1 MGNVKEPMPA
11 LQKIMIW
18 LLSLFAVILVV
29 GLTALI
35 SSERNLAKETN
46 EHYAGLIESRLQ
58 EIDSHLS
65 AVNLYMTEQLLT
77 GTTVE
82 NILSAQD
89 PQRRNVAARDLW
101 ESIYRQRKFWSEKFS
116 FFFYAPQNGAE
127 VFCYDGA
134 GNYADCNRLRRIV
147 RERWESGKLG
157 IGSFRWTPVNI
168 DGRIYLLQCY
178 AENGAVAACW
188 CAWDEAVSFLLNDV
202 LTDEGIA
209 VVLDQ
214 DERPVLP
221 DQNFQEIE
229 SREPGWAD
237 FSQRFSM
244 AYAKLILV
252 VADSPQRNREA
263 QLTFMVFFVI
273 TLIVV
278 AGFSIY
284 TLTYF
289 QRFIQRP
296 FVHLKEH
303 VADYDSVR
311 KNVKRRGFAELE
323 MAMSAFD
330 ALASQLNELKID
342 QYEERMALAK
352 TQLEYFQLQIKP
364 HFFVNCFS
372 ILFGM
377 AQKKEYERIQNFCLK
392 LSDYVRYLFRDGL
405 STVPLE
411 AELTAIQDFLG
422 IQDIRHRTESM
433 MDEEVAPELTGVN
446 IPPLLLLTFVENA
459 VKHGENTGQMSI
471 LVRAEEW
478 LDKEKHFLRFT
489 ISGSCSA
496 FSPEDLQA
504 LNALPGKTFQEDA
517 LEPGDGRHI
526 GVMNICSRLTLM
538 YGEEYSLRFYNQEGH
553 SVVEITLPDRRTGK
567 VAQNGDLGLKTV
579 KL

>member
-1 MGNVKEPMPA
+1 MGKEREPMPA
-11 LQKIMIW
+11 LRKIMIW
-18 LLSLFAVILVV
+18 LLTLFAAILVAGLAALV
-29 GLTALI
+29 G
-35 SSERNLAKETN
+35 SERKLAKETN
-46 EHYAGLIESRLQ
+46 ERCANLIEGRLE
-58 EIDSHLS
+58 EIDNHLS

-77 GTTVE
+77 GTAVE

-89 PQRRNVAARDLW
+89 PQRRNVAARELW
-101 ESIYRQRKFWSEKFS
+101 GDIYRQRKYWNEKLN

-134 GNYADCNRLRRIV
+134 GNYADCNRLRRMV
-147 RERWESGKLG
+147 KERWKNGELG
-157 IGSFRWTPVNI
+157 TGDFRWKPVSI
-168 DGRIYLLQCY
+168 EGRVYLLQCY
-178 AENGAVAACW
+178 TENGAVAACW
-188 CAWDEAVSFLLNDV
+188 SSWDEAMTFLVEDV
-202 LTDEGIA
+202 LTEEGFYI
-209 VVLDQ
+209 VLDQ
-214 DERPVLP
+214 NGEPVVP
-221 DQNFQEIE
+221 DQRLEEMQG
-229 SREPGWAD
+229 RETGWAD
-237 FSQRFSM
+237 FSGSFSM
-244 AYAKLILV
+244 DYARLV
-252 VADSPQRNREA
+252 LAVADSPRRNREA
-263 QLTFMVFFVI
+263 QLAFMAFFVV

-330 ALASQLNELKID
+330 ALAAQLNQLKID

-377 AQKKEYERIQNFCLK
+377 AQKKEYQRIQNFCLK

-405 STVPLE
+405 SIVPLE
-411 AELTAIQDFLG
+411 GELGAIQDFLG
-422 IQDIRHRTESM
+422 IQDIRHRTESL
-433 MDEEVAPELTGVN
+433 MDQDVAPELAGVN

-459 VKHGENTGQMSI
+459 VKHGEDSGQMSVF
-471 LVRAEEW
+471 VRAEEW
-478 LDKEKHFLRFT
+478 REGEKNFLRFL

-504 LNALPGKTFQEDA
+504 LNALPVKVAQGEEA
-517 LEPGDGRHI
+517 GPGDGRHI
-526 GVMNICSRLTLM
+526 GVKNICSRLTLM
-538 YGEEYSLRFYNQEGH
+538 YGEEYSLRFYNREGH
-553 SVVEITLPDRRTGK
+553 SVAEIILPDRRTGK
-567 VAQNGDLGLKTV
+567 VAENGNLGLKTV